1 MKAGNDRLEAI
12 MGRMFE
18 NLTTESKQNSE
29 FLRKELEK
37 VEEAITQKVATDQLD
52 EHKKSLKEFIESV
65 SGDISSFNRLLHFFE
80 EKLVHNTKYIE
91 HLKKKESEPKFS
103 MRFKDDSNDRTE
115 LLHIIEKTVS
125 YTHLTLPTICSV

>member
-1 MKAGNDRLEAI
+1 MKAGDDRLEAI

-18 NLTTESKQNSE
+18 TLATEGRQSSD
-29 FLRKELEK
+29 FLRGELEK
-37 VEEAITQKVATDQLD
+37 VEEAVAQKVSTNRLD
-52 EHKKSLKEFIESV
+52 EYKKSLKEFIESA

-80 EKLVHNTKYIE
+80 EKLVLNTKYIE

-115 LLHIIEKTVS
+115 LLHIIEKNKAEFTVNVR
-125 YTHLTLPTICSV
+125 LI